1 MRKAE
6 GLIVVYSITDRY
18 SFETAKDYLRT
29 IKEYQRLSTPFDY
42 EIPTILVGNKR
53 ELRRLREVDRDE
65 GRQTAIEFGCLFVES
80 SAAHDRNVQ
89 KIFINLFL
97 QIHRIKQ
104 ERQTTIANNARG
116 FVSSVR
122 NFFQSKKK

>member
-6 GLIVVYSITDRY
+6 GLIVVYSIADRY
-18 SFETAKDYLRT
+18 SFEVAKDYLRT
-29 IKEYQRLSTPFDY
+29 IKECQRLSTPFDY
-42 EIPTILVGNKR
+42 ELPTVLVGNKR
-53 ELRRLREVDRDE
+53 ELRRGREVRRDE
-65 GRQTAIEFGCLFVES
+65 GRETAKEFGCLFVES
-80 SAAHDRNVQ
+80 SAALDRNVQ
-89 KIFINLFL
+89 KIFVNLFL

-104 ERQTTIANNARG
+104 ERQNTIANNARG

>member
-65 GRQTAIEFGCLFVES
+65 GRQTAMEFGCLFVES